1 MTAEPITLQVLNPNT
16 GVLKITCGHCQHKQ
30 TVEPA
35 VRWDTPSEK
44 GGWIYGSGADF
55 CEECDE
61 AFVSTKW
68 RSRETFGRIFHMV
81 AGE

>member
-35 VRWDTPSEK
+35 VSEK

-68 RSRETFGRIFHMV
+68 RSRETFGRIFPMV